1 MIGRILTGAT
11 IVVGTI
17 VFSQVPEFSQQYR
30 QRIGGA
36 VDELKAFVA
45 RFDADAQSENLTREQ
60 ALTRH
65 LASTDPL
72 FVKRGVAMQDT
83 IRRLDRL
90 GAQAQAM
97 QDDSAF
103 VRLVNFAAYSDGDL
117 TRKTFNA
124 FEPAIPVTTE
134 GGIMAAIGA
143 FLGWLLARILGAPK
157 RALQRR
163 LESRREEYHV

>member
-1 MIGRILTGAT
+1 MIGRILTGAL
-11 IVVGTI
+11 IVTGAVCA
-17 VFSQVPEFSQQYR
+17 SQVPEFAQQYR

-36 VDELKAFVA
+36 VDELKTFVT
-45 RFDADAQSENLTREQ
+45 RFDDDARSESLNRDQ
-60 ALTRH
+60 ALSRH

-72 FVKRGVAMQDT
+72 FQKRGVAMQET

-90 GAQAQAM
+90 STQSRAM

-103 VRLVNFAAYSDGDL
+103 VRLVNFAAYSDSEL
-117 TRKTFNA
+117 VSKTFNT
-124 FEPAIPVTTE
+124 FEPAVPVTAE

-157 RALQRR
+157 RMLDRK
-163 LESRREEYHV
+163 LSTRREEYQV